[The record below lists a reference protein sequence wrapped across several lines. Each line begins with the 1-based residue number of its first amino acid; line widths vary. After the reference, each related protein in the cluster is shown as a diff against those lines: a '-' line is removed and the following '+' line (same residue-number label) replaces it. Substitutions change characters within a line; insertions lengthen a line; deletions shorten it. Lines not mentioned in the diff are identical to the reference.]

1 MRATLGGLFEFWR
14 SCDGGRCVDEE
25 VLFAFVVIGKAA
37 AAEGRRELQAGQGG
51 GGAMR
56 GGSSALGL
64 TGSILEV
71 AHGDGETFLAEGG
84 GRAIAIGVVLAI
96 LSALANGS
104 FAVLSKTRSMRRAH
118 VSPLIFNFWAWL
130 VLPLYSYL
138 SVPRNLRV

>member
-1 MRATLGGLFEFWR
+1 
-14 SCDGGRCVDEE
+14 V
-25 VLFAFVVIGKAA
+25 FVVIGKAG
-37 AAEGRRELQAGQGG
+37 AAEGRRELQAGQGRAG
-51 GGAMR
+51 AEAMR

-84 GRAIAIGVVLAI
+84 GKAIAIGVVLAI

-118 VSPLIFNFWAWL
+118 VSPLIFNFWAWF
-130 VLPLYSYL
+130 VLPLYSHL

>member
-1 MRATLGGLFEFWR
+1 MSVE
-14 SCDGGRCVDEE
+14 
-25 VLFAFVVIGKAA
+25 IGKAA
-37 AAEGRRELQAGQGG
+37 AAEEGKSCTRGRAEAEVE
-51 GGAMR
+51 AMR

-71 AHGDGETFLAEGG
+71 AHGDGEKFLAEGG

-130 VLPLYSYL
+130 VLSLYSCL
-138 SVPRNLRV
+138 SAPRNLRV